1 MTTHTGKHCQTSKPL
16 HALRHRRH
24 DGGGGG
30 TLGAVHDNRQCRPCA
45 DVAFLERAVALERP
59 AVAREGKRGRARC
72 VPSFR
77 HHLHDAAL
85 GVVHCAVQRQLA
97 CADTTIVHAETQMQA
112 RASALS
118 RGVTR
123 RWGGRREV
131 FCAYST
137 ILRVLFGLESLAQP
151 SPSLALKEVQAF
163 TEGVLTLGVGVSAS
177 RVALGGGVSASRF
190 ALAGAA
196 GLRAPHGSNYH
207 PGQQQ

>member
-59 AVAREGKRGRARC
+59 AVVREGKRGRARC

-163 TEGVLTLGVGVSAS
+163 TEGVLTLGVGVLAS
-177 RVALGGGVSASRF
+177 RVAHGGGVSASRF